1 MKTIKRR
8 SGIVKKMRSI
18 RDEISINIIDMNLEQ
33 ENEFIKTELA
43 KLKMRPNSQQHT
55 VS

>member
-1 MKTIKRR
+1 MKMINSR
-8 SGIVKKMRSI
+8 SGIVRKMRSI
-18 RDEISINIIDMNLEQ
+18 RDEISMDIIDMDLEQ

-43 KLKMRPNSQQHT
+43 KLKMRQSSQQHT